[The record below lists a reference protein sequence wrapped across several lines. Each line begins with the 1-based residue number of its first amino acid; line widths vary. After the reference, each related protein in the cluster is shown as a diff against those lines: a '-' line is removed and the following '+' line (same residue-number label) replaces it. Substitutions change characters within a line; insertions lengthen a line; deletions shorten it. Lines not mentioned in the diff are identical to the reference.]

1 MLRELSESR
10 SNGIFYLCKFFLEN
24 LGESGSE
31 SFKILESETDRHL
44 RKKSDFQMDARIQES
59 ALEENL
65 VIQLRILFFARFS
78 SKYKLILEN
87 RTFPVHTALVQDP
100 LDL

>member
-1 MLRELSESR
+1 
-10 SNGIFYLCKFFLEN
+10 
-24 LGESGSE
+24 
-31 SFKILESETDRHL
+31 
-44 RKKSDFQMDARIQES
+44 MDARIQES